1 MSGGSPHVQPH
12 PPPTPGAVSRAAG
25 TPRPSQGCPRDRG
38 QSWFSEV
45 ALFVQRLPA
54 PRPWAV
60 EGAAEA
66 GGGRGRCWCGC
77 EASII
82 PLLAG
87 VPFLVSFFLA
97 AEEPGY
103 FRSPQSSRWEQPPA
117 TVGAGR
123 GQTGLRALLQALVNG
138 PRLPG
143 RPDGGRPPGC
153 ADSPRLARRPF
164 LALQQRGRRKLSS
177 GPRTIPGSARGPPSY
192 TLFLPL

>member
-1 MSGGSPHVQPH
+1 MGGHPCAAPPSAYSWSRVQGCWNTPAISGVSQGPGPVLVQRGCTLCPAPPCSASLGGGRSSGG
-12 PPPTPGAVSRAAG
+12 R
-25 TPRPSQGCPRDRG
+25 
-38 QSWFSEV
+38 
-45 ALFVQRLPA
+45 
-54 PRPWAV
+54 
-60 EGAAEA
+60 
-66 GGGRGRCWCGC
+66 GGRGRCWCGC

-117 TVGAGR
+117 TGGAGR
-123 GQTGLRALLQALVNG
+123 GQTGLRALLQAVVTG

-143 RPDGGRPPGC
+143 RPDGGRPPGR

>member
-45 ALFVQRLPA
+45 ALCPA
-54 PRPWAV
+54 PPCSVSLGGGRSS
-60 EGAAEA
+60 G
-66 GGGRGRCWCGC
+66 GRGGRGRCWCGC

-117 TVGAGR
+117 TGGAGR
-123 GQTGLRALLQALVNG
+123 GRTGLRALLQALVNG

-143 RPDGGRPPGC
+143 RPDGGRPPGR

-177 GPRTIPGSARGPPSY
+177 GLRTIPGSARGPPSY